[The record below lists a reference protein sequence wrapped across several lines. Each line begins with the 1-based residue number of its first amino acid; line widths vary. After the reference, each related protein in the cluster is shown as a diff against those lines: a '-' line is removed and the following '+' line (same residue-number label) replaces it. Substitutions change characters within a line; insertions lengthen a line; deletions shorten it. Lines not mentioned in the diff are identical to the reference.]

1 MRSKGGGP
9 IDANSAVVG
18 TMSVTLKMVGD
29 YLTKFDSAADGKD
42 GPKKATG
49 ELHVLP
55 AEAQSF
61 AWRIRCDV
69 RAGVNMPLNDVVQQ
83 GLPSCFLDFGWSMA
97 DLSQNASAA
106 VL

>member
-9 IDANSAVVG
+9 IDETSAVVG
-18 TMSVTLKMVGD
+18 RMSITLKMVGD
-29 YLTKFDSAADGKD
+29 YLTKFDSAADSLG

-49 ELHVLP
+49 EMHVLP
-55 AEAQSF
+55 AERSDF
-61 AWRIRCDV
+61 AWRIRADV

-97 DLSQNASAA
+97 DLS
-106 VL
+106 